1 MKQKK
6 WFLLLYLLM
15 GISMTICA
23 QDMPENTDSIP
34 PVEATMLFD
43 RESYHLGL
51 IQDNTKPTTYSFF
64 YCNVG
69 QKGLIIKRIEATCG
83 CTITQYPTDS
93 LFYDESGQIDIAIA
107 PCKEAGK
114 FKKGIYVYTN
124 AGTFRLTL
132 SGEFASADYRY
143 EDYSAIPPKDASTD
157 SATESGDSVSI
168 EDASTSSATGRDD
181 SATDNASDVTK
192 SKEKKKKK
200 KKKKERKNINQITD

>member
-15 GISMTICA
+15 GISTTICA

-83 CTITQYPTDS
+83 CTITQFPTDS

-143 EDYSAIPPKDASTD
+143 EDYSAIPPKDASTS
-157 SATESGDSVSI
+157 SATESRDSVSI
-168 EDASTSSATGRDD
+168 EDASTSSAT
-181 SATDNASDVTK
+181 
-192 SKEKKKKK
+192 EKKDKPIRQKKNK
-200 KKKKERKNINQITD
+200 HSRKTKRIND